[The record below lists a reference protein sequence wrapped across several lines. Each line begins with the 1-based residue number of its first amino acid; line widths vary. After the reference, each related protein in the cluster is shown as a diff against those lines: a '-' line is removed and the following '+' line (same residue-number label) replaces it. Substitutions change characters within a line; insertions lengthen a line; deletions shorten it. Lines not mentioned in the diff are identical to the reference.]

1 MYNVVAYSKKESSNK
16 QLSKSFKVGEFAC
29 NDGSNVVVIDPLLV
43 WILQNVRDHFGKPV
57 HITSGYRTVS
67 YNAKV
72 SGSSSDSL
80 HTYGMAAD
88 FVVDGV
94 KAADVQA
101 YLETVMPGTGG
112 IGKASN
118 YTHVDTRAV
127 KARWTY

>member
-1 MYNVVAYSKKESSNK
+1 MFQVVAYNKKESANV

-29 NDGSNVVVIDPLLV
+29 NDSSNVVLVDPLLV
-43 WILQNVRDHFGKPV
+43 WVLQNVRDHFGKPV

-72 SGSSSDSL
+72 GGSSSDSM

-94 KAADVQA
+94 KASEVQK

-112 IGKASN
+112 IGKADT

-127 KARWTY
+127 KSRWTY